1 MSLPVLS
8 FSKHCLTSFLL
19 QLWARFTALSRL
31 LNANKVSIAFFSAT
45 PQGGGVALM
54 RHALIRLWRMVG
66 LPVKWF
72 VPEGHPTVFN
82 ITKTKF
88 HNVLQG
94 VSPKEVEINETDKT
108 WFELWTEQNCE
119 P

>member
-1 MSLPVLS
+1 M
-8 FSKHCLTSFLL
+8 
-19 QLWARFTALSRL
+19 ALSRL
-31 LNANKVSIAFFSAT
+31 LNKNKVSIAFFSAT

-54 RHALIRLWRMVG
+54 RHALVRLWRMVG
-66 LPVKWF
+66 LPANWF

-94 VSPKEVEINETDKT
+94 VSPKGVEISDTDKT

-119 P
+119 SSLFGGIFHERLMLILISR